1 MKKSMRRF
9 TLSSDP
15 RSDKARLRAE
25 LRGEIEAL
33 PAEYTA
39 QSDRAITQ
47 KLLKLPEIAR
57 AKTVLAYVSVRREV
71 STHELI
77 RSLLSENKRVA
88 LPVCGDNGEMNFF
101 LISSEKEL
109 RPGKFG
115 IPEPGQENPA
125 VPEKGDVIIVPALS
139 CDGSGNRL
147 GHGGGYY
154 DRYLAAHDK
163 AFSVCL
169 CRKRLMC
176 NVIPTEETDV
186 PTDAVVT
193 D

>member
-15 RSDKARLRAE
+15 RSDKTRLRAE
-25 LRGEIEAL
+25 LHREIEEL
-33 PAEYTA
+33 TAEYMA

-47 KLLKLPEIAR
+47 KVLELPPIAR
-57 AKTVLAYVSVRREV
+57 AKTVFAYASVRREV
-71 STHELI
+71 STNELI
-77 RSLLSENKRVA
+77 RSLLNENKRVA
-88 LPVCGDNGEMNFF
+88 LPVCKDNGEMEFF
-101 LISSEKEL
+101 LISSQAEL
-109 RPGKFG
+109 RSGKFG
-115 IPEPGQENPA
+115 IPEPEQTHPA

-139 CDGSGNRL
+139 CDCRGNRL

-154 DRYLAAHDK
+154 DRYLASHGE

-176 NVIPTEETDV
+176 EAIPTEDTDV

>member
-25 LRGEIEAL
+25 LRGEIEDL

-57 AKTVLAYVSVRREV
+57 AKTVFAYVSVRREV

-77 RSLLSENKRVA
+77 RSLLADKRRVA
-88 LPVCGDNGEMNFF
+88 LPVCGENGKMDFF
-101 LISSEKEL
+101 LLSSETEL

-115 IPEPGQENPA
+115 IPEPEQRQLA

-139 CDGSGNRL
+139 CDGRGNRL

-154 DRYLAAHDK
+154 DRYLASHGE

-176 NVIPTEETDV
+176 DAIPMEDTDV
-186 PTDAVVT
+186 STDAVVT